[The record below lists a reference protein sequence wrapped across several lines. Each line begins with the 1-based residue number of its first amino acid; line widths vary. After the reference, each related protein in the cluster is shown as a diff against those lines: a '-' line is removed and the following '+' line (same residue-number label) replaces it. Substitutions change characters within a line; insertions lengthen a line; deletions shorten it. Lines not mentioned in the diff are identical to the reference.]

1 MCPMLLSGLADGP
14 AMVLSP
20 RQEHAFVQFPRQ
32 SQLDSASTASHNSSF
47 RNGVHSQA
55 SSSFSNNVFSAP
67 KLAKTAASSS
77 RISRKRSRDEAE
89 FEEALNASSAPA
101 VAAPAPAPKEEPIYG
116 EGMALINPRT
126 GMSLSAESQTG
137 TWYEEQLE
145 NAAATAAPVSSR
157 SQASSSEL
165 HSRKSQRL
173 DPSASRVDDITLAH
187 IQRRLHKT
195 TDDDNRRLLNAGAR
209 TNPLTPNEP
218 QVDDATHLL
227 GISWQRISTDDVDMA
242 AAVRGWKKYIDK
254 QFAAY
259 LLDSQILMKNRALN
273 AYLVTAR
280 PITPAGPAIAP
291 AFYLFSEDLSQAQLV
306 ASSWEQCVHNL
317 RSVPVIFEQN
327 QVLNAAD
334 RQYNNN
340 SSGPGVLGLNTTTEP
355 GLPLLQ
361 MMCAQPVSSDMCAG
375 LNNSVGMATGMEI
388 DT

>member
-32 SQLDSASTASHNSSF
+32 SQLDSASAASHNPF
-47 RNGVHSQA
+47 FKNGVHSQA
-55 SSSFSNNVFSAP
+55 SSSFSNNIFCAQT
-67 KLAKTAASSS
+67 LANNAASSS

-89 FEEALNASSAPA
+89 FEEALNPSSAPA
-101 VAAPAPAPKEEPIYG
+101 VAAPAPAPKEEPMYG
-116 EGMALINPRT
+116 EGMTLINPRT

-145 NAAATAAPVSSR
+145 NAAATAAPLSSR

-173 DPSASRVDDITLAH
+173 DPSASRVDDITLTH
-187 IQRRLHKT
+187 IQRRLHET

-209 TNPLTPNEP
+209 TSPLSNEP

-259 LLDSQILMKNRALN
+259 LLDSQILMKNRGLN

-291 AFYLFSEDLSQAQLV
+291 AFYLFSEDLTQAQLV

-317 RSVPVIFEQN
+317 RSAPISFEQN

-334 RQYNNN
+334 RPFNNN
-340 SSGPGVLGLNTTTEP
+340 SSGSSVLGLNTTEP

-361 MMCAQPVSSDMCAG
+361 TMCAQPVSSDICAG
-375 LNNSVGMATGMEI
+375 MNNSVGMAMGMEI

>member
-32 SQLDSASTASHNSSF
+32 SQLDSASAASHNSFF

-55 SSSFSNNVFSAP
+55 SNNVFSAP
-67 KLAKTAASSS
+67 KLANTAASSS

-89 FEEALNASSAPA
+89 SEEALSASSAPA
-101 VAAPAPAPKEEPIYG
+101 VAAPAPKEEPIYG
-116 EGMALINPRT
+116 EGMTLINPRT

-157 SQASSSEL
+157 SLASSSEL

-195 TDDDNRRLLNAGAR
+195 TAEDNHRLLNAGAR

-327 QVLNAAD
+327 QVLSAAD
-334 RQYNNN
+334 RQCNNN
-340 SSGPGVLGLNTTTEP
+340 SSGPGVLGLDTTTGP

-361 MMCAQPVSSDMCAG
+361 MMCAQPVGSDMRAAG

>member
-20 RQEHAFVQFPRQ
+20 RQEHAFVQFPCQ
-32 SQLDSASTASHNSSF
+32 SQLDSASAASHNSFF

-67 KLAKTAASSS
+67 KLANTAASSS

-116 EGMALINPRT
+116 EGMTLINPRT
-126 GMSLSAESQTG
+126 GMALSAESQTG

-157 SQASSSEL
+157 SQVGSSEL

-187 IQRRLHKT
+187 IQQRLHET

-209 TNPLTPNEP
+209 TSPLTPNEP

-227 GISWQRISTDDVDMA
+227 GISWQRIFTDDVDMA

-273 AYLVTAR
+273 AYLVTAT
-280 PITPAGPAIAP
+280 PIIPAGPAITP
-291 AFYLFSEDLSQAQLV
+291 AFYLFSEDLTQAQLV

-334 RQYNNN
+334 RQSSNN
-340 SSGPGVLGLNTTTEP
+340 SPGVLGLNTTMES

-361 MMCAQPVSSDMCAG
+361 TMCAQPVSSDMCAG

>member
-32 SQLDSASTASHNSSF
+32 SQLDSASAASHNPF
-47 RNGVHSQA
+47 FKNGVHSQA
-55 SSSFSNNVFSAP
+55 SSSFSNNVFCAQ
-67 KLAKTAASSS
+67 KLANNAASSS

-89 FEEALNASSAPA
+89 FEEALNPSSAPA

-116 EGMALINPRT
+116 EGMTLINPRT

-145 NAAATAAPVSSR
+145 NAAATAAPLSSR

-173 DPSASRVDDITLAH
+173 DPSASRVDDITLAD
-187 IQRRLHKT
+187 IQRRLHET
-195 TDDDNRRLLNAGAR
+195 TDDDNRRLNAGAR
-209 TNPLTPNEP
+209 TSPLTPNEP

-291 AFYLFSEDLSQAQLV
+291 AFYLFSEDLTQAQLV
-306 ASSWEQCVHNL
+306 ATSWEQCVHNL

-334 RQYNNN
+334 SPSND
-340 SSGPGVLGLNTTTEP
+340 SSSCSGVVGLNTTEP

-361 MMCAQPVSSDMCAG
+361 TMCAQPVSSDMCAG
-375 LNNSVGMATGMEI
+375 LNNSVGMAMGMEI